1 MFKLL
6 DITPRIHENV
16 AFKVPELNLKNV
28 NFLKDKFGIKY
39 FSKNSTA
46 YLEYDDNSRI
56 VIPNKSIVTMNMSG
70 YKNNIIEIFPN
81 EEEFLKVY
89 NVKNITIIK
98 E

>member
-1 MFKLL
+1 
-6 DITPRIHENV
+6 
-16 AFKVPELNLKNV
+16 
-28 NFLKDKFGIKY
+28 
-39 FSKNSTA
+39 
-46 YLEYDDNSRI
+46 
-56 VIPNKSIVTMNMSG
+56 MNMSG